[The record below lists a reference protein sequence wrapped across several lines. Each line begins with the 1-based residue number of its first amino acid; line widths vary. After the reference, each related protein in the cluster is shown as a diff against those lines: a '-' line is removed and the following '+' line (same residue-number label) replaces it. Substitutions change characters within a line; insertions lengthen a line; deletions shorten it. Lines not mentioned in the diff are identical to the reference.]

1 MMLSQHYQ
9 TYKTVPAEHWPLPQ
23 LGQRVAYHSKVS
35 GVPLPAIVT
44 CTQASYDP
52 EAGRRGDLAP
62 PTSIMHLHLKVL
74 SPGPGSP
81 YDEFDI
87 PPGYGKGEWAPL
99 EGAF

>member
-1 MMLSQHYQ
+1 MLSPHYLMF
-9 TYKTVPAEHWPLPQ
+9 KDVRPDLWPPPF

-44 CTQASYDP
+44 CTNATYDP
-52 EAGRRGDLAP
+52 EVGRRSDLEP

-87 PPGYGKGEWAPL
+87 PPGYGKGQWAPL
-99 EGAF
+99 EGAL

>member
-1 MMLSQHYQ
+1 MLSRQYLMH
-9 TYKTVPAEHWPLPQ
+9 KPIDPEHWPIVS

-44 CTQASYDP
+44 CTQATYDP
-52 EAGRRGDLAP
+52 EVGRRSDLEP

-81 YDEFDI
+81 YDELDI
-87 PPGYGKGEWAPL
+87 GPGYGPGQWAPL
-99 EGAF
+99 EGAL

>member
-1 MMLSQHYQ
+1 MLPPNYL
-9 TYKTVPAEHWPLPQ
+9 YYRDVPSDTWPVPL

-44 CTQASYDP
+44 CTQATYDP
-52 EAGRRGDLAP
+52 EVGRRSDLEP

-81 YDEFDI
+81 YDELDI
-87 PPGYGKGEWAPL
+87 GPGYGPGQWAPL
-99 EGAF
+99 EGAL